1 MDIDLTL
8 LHSRTEEEISITGV
22 YNIPEEYL
30 DKDLVISANDIE
42 VAGKI
47 YIDNDIDKI
56 KCSIKGDLIIEDSIS
71 LEPLNYPISIE
82 YDDKIEENYI
92 KNENTL
98 DIFSFLWENIVLE
111 IPMHYT
117 KVEDFSKYKG
127 DGWKLVDEEELINK
141 NNPFNDLLKDF
152 KEE

>member
-8 LHSRTEEEISITGV
+8 LHSRTKEEISITGV

-30 DKDLVISANDIE
+30 DKNLVISANNIE
-42 VAGKI
+42 VDGKI

-56 KCSIKGDLIIEDSIS
+56 KCSIKGELIIEDSIS
-71 LEPLNYPISIE
+71 LEPLKYPISIE